1 MSNLQAY
8 LNSEAINSYSEQV
21 KRLALLRR
29 ACKLS
34 AHVFSQELL
43 EYEGDKRFVNP
54 WHIRI
59 IYDILDNFLTQDPQT
74 GKIIINK
81 TGKVNRKIVI
91 ECPRNHAKS
100 TAVSVNWGLKE
111 LYRDPNQRIV
121 ICSNTL
127 SQASAFLREQKA
139 HIERGERINQIM
151 GSLLPKYP
159 EKWTDTSIIV
169 NRSTKKKDPSI
180 STTGTGGA
188 VLSKR
193 ADIVILDDLL
203 NPENTRTPEAREKVR
218 FWVSNVLRPVLEP
231 KTSRQVVIGTV
242 WYKGDY
248 LDESMSDPTFDVRL
262 QLRVFI
268 KDSKLG
274 VGSVQDHALDIR
286 EIFDDEVIETYGVDA
301 SGGVLWPE
309 RWPETELLTEK
320 EGSGSVAFNRQYM
333 NIVISEETQIIKT
346 EWLTIAKQLGT
357 SYTFLPLYDTS
368 TCPFG
373 PLTITQGWDLAISQ
387 SARADWTVGVTLGR
401 DNNGQIYLLNIERGK
416 FTPAETRNK
425 IITQAALYKPVKI
438 KVENVAYQESLR
450 RDLAD
455 TTDLPIEGY
464 TTGGE
469 KYDEYVGINS
479 VGVLFENRK
488 IILPYNYQDNP
499 RLKELVDR
507 FVYECEVF
515 GLESHTGDILLAFW
529 LALNGL
535 RDIQSN
541 SQQVFMVNS
550 VGFYE
555 SRRHDNRRKQ
565 PWDDDDW

>member
-1 MSNLQAY
+1 M
-8 LNSEAINSYSEQV
+8 SEQAR
-21 KRLALLRR
+21 KLALLRQ
-29 ACKLS
+29 ACKES
-34 AHVFSQELL
+34 AHTFSQELL
-43 EYEGDKRFVNP
+43 EYEEEKRYKNP
-54 WHIRI
+54 WHIKV
-59 IYDILDNFLTQDPQT
+59 IYDLLDNFLTQNPIT

-81 TGKVNRKIVI
+81 VGKVNRKIVI

-100 TAVSVNWGLKE
+100 TAVSVNWALKE
-111 LYRDPNQRIV
+111 LYRDSNQRIV
-121 ICSNTL
+121 ICSNAL

-139 HIERGERINQIM
+139 HIERGDKLNQVM
-151 GSLLPKYP
+151 GALMPRYP

-169 NRSTKKKDPSI
+169 NRTTKKKDPSV

-218 FWVSNVLRPVLEP
+218 FWVNNVLRPVLEP

-242 WYKGDY
+242 WYRGDY
-248 LDESMSDPTFDVRL
+248 LDESMQDPSFDVRL
-262 QLRVFI
+262 QLRAFV
-268 KDSKLG
+268 KDSKTG
-274 VGSVQDHALDIR
+274 VGSSQDYAMDIR
-286 EIFDDEVIETYGVDA
+286 EIFDDEVIETYGIDA
-301 SGGVLWPE
+301 SSGALWSD
-309 RWPETELLTEK
+309 RWPESELLAEK

-346 EWLTIAKQLGT
+346 EWLEDAKRLGT
-357 SYTFLPLYDTS
+357 DYTFLPLYEVS
-368 TCPFG
+368 RCPYG
-373 PLTITQGWDLAISQ
+373 SLTITQGWDLAISQ

-401 DNNGQIYLLNIERGK
+401 DDNGNIYLLNIERGK

-425 IITQAALYKPVKI
+425 IITQAALFKPSKI
-438 KVENVAYQESLR
+438 KVETVAFQEAIR

-488 IILPYNYQDNP
+488 IVLPYSSDLTEAEKKLIDQ
-499 RLKELVDR
+499 
-507 FVYECEVF
+507 FVYECEAF
-515 GLESHTGDILLAFW
+515 GAETHTGDILVAFW
-529 LALNGL
+529 LAINGL
-535 RDIQSN
+535 RDLQNRGQEVI
-541 SQQVFMVNS
+541 MVNA

-555 SRRHDNRRKQ
+555 GRRNDSRRRQ